1 LETHK
6 KNAMEAKFKPGD
18 VVVQNDINVSMFKM
32 TVETFI
38 VPFVEGNEWFQYKCA
53 FFELGKLYKEW
64 FREDQLLFEHEFI
77 QKRICE
83 NRNSKIEKILREV

>member
-1 LETHK
+1 
-6 KNAMEAKFKPGD
+6 MEAKFKRGD
-18 VVVQNDINVSMFKM
+18 VVVENENVPMVKM
-32 TVETFI
+32 TIETFI
-38 VPFVEGNEWFQYKCA
+38 VPFLEGIEYFEYKCV

-83 NRNSKIEKILREV
+83 NRNSKIDKILREV